1 MWEFGANW
9 CRQTDFAIA
18 KRKRCMLTDKALSV
32 HAFDACAIEENQ
44 RQAGQSIKVLFKE
57 VIQLPV
63 SVVHGDYS
71 NVLIANAGRR
81 MGSNRLSA
89 ATGLIKYGLN
99 PRFGFRSVYLSLK
112 GAAV

>member
-1 MWEFGANW
+1 
-9 CRQTDFAIA
+9 
-18 KRKRCMLTDKALSV
+18 MLTDKALSV
-32 HAFDACAIEENQ
+32 NAFDACAIEENQ

-81 MGSNRLSA
+81 MGSNHLSA
-89 ATGLIKYGLN
+89 ATGLMKYGLN

-112 GAAV
+112 GAAI